1 MRRKSLVGPLLAL
14 ASVGGVI
21 AFAVWLWW
29 NLFRPLPS
37 DASLS
42 SRFHAHRS
50 DFDSLATM
58 ALADTQL
65 VGAGHDWMLMRFTVF
80 VHDNARFNRM
90 LTDGEVRAT
99 GRAGLRRLIDRA
111 GVPSIS
117 RGADAV
123 WFVVMSNHGRAR
135 KGLVYSERAPGP
147 LRPSL
152 DGLERTKAGYVM
164 PGYVPLAPRWFLF
177 LEPAD

>member
-1 MRRKSLVGPLLAL
+1 MLRKSLVGLLL

-42 SRFHAHRS
+42 SRFLAHRS

-80 VHDNARFNRM
+80 VHDNARFDRM
-90 LTDGEVRAT
+90 LPEGEVRAT
-99 GRAGLRRLIDRA
+99 GRTEYRRLIDRA
-111 GVPSIS
+111 GVPSVS
-117 RGADAV
+117 RGRDAV
-123 WFVVMSNHGRAR
+123 WFMAMSHHGRAM
-135 KGLVYSERAPGP
+135 KGIVYSERALTP

-152 DGLERTKAGYVM
+152 DGLERENSASAM
-164 PGYVPLAPRWFLF
+164 AGYVPLAPKWFLF
-177 LEPAD
+177 LEPTD